1 MKFLEPKRRL
11 SEKDSRRF
19 FGNFDNDLTIF
30 LPVFMK
36 KGYIC
41 QKLKSTIWNMHGK
54 NEIFLWN
61 NHMEKQVLIVYDGC
75 NRYKNRLSLQFCS

>member
-36 KGYIC
+36 KEYIC
-41 QKLKSTIWNMHGK
+41 QKLKFTIWNMHGK
-54 NEIFLWN
+54 NGIFCGITIW
-61 NHMEKQVLIVYDGC
+61 
-75 NRYKNRLSLQFCS
+75 KNKCYLCMMNTTDIKIG

>member
-30 LPVFMK
+30 LHVFMK

-41 QKLKSTIWNMHGK
+41 QKFKSAIWNMHGK
-54 NEIFLWN
+54 NESFLWN
-61 NHMEKQVLIVYDGC
+61 NHMEKRVLFVYDEYQ
-75 NRYKNRLSLQFCS
+75 RYKNRLSLHFYR

>member
-1 MKFLEPKRRL
+1 MTAAA
-11 SEKDSRRF
+11 F

-75 NRYKNRLSLQFCS
+75 IRYKNRLSLQFCS

>member
-36 KGYIC
+36 KSIFVKNLNSLYGIC
-41 QKLKSTIWNMHGK
+41 MEKTEFFCGITIWK
-54 NEIFLWN
+54 NKCYLCMMNTTDI
-61 NHMEKQVLIVYDGC
+61 KIG
-75 NRYKNRLSLQFCS
+75 

>member
-1 MKFLEPKRRL
+1 MMAVA
-11 SEKDSRRF
+11 F

-30 LPVFMK
+30 LPVIMK
-36 KGYIC
+36 IGHIC

-54 NEIFLWN
+54 NKIFLWN
-61 NHMEKQVLIVYDGC
+61 NHMEKQVLIVYDGY